1 MGVSSPPKM
10 WEAGRTCLCPTLTMF
25 RCSVSV
31 RNCSPLGVILNTCH
45 EDKEQAVLPNQLPG
59 LAGAEAMLGDAG
71 MGDTPRAAKGSAVP
85 ADLWPGRSWS
95 SNAEIQMI

>member
-10 WEAGRTCLCPTLTMF
+10 REAGRTCLCPTPTMF

-31 RNCSPLGVILNTCH
+31 RDCSPLGVILNTCH

-71 MGDTPRAAKGSAVP
+71 MGTHQEQPRGAPCLQTFGQADGGAATLRFK
-85 ADLWPGRSWS
+85 
-95 SNAEIQMI
+95 